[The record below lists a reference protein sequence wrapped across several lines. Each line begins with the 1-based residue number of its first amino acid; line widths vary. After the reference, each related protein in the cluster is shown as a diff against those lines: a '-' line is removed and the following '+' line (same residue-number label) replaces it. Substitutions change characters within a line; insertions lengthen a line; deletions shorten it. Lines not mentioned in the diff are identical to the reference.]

1 MRYTYEPT
9 GYTTEDIDDFR
20 QYLRTMDRGSKAGII
35 VAYWEVIC
43 HVEDCSGGDQL
54 ESLATDIVDAGDEPY
69 GFWMHDLVNT
79 LAEFAENN
87 GEVQRAGGI
96 IVDDETEDEWRD

>member
-1 MRYTYEPT
+1 MKYTYEPT
-9 GYTTEDIDDFR
+9 GFTADNVDDFR

-69 GFWMHDLVNT
+69 GFWMRDLLNSLT
-79 LAEFAENN
+79 EFAEYD
-87 GEVQRAGGI
+87 GEARAGGI
-96 IVDDETEDEWRD
+96 VVDDEKDDEWRD